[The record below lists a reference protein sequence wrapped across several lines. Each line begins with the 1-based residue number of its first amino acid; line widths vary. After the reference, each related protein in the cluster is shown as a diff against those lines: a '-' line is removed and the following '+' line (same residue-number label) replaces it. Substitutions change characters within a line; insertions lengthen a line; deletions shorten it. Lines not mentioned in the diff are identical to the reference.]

1 MSVRNSV
8 MPVSGCRGG
17 FKPAPTTL
25 CRYDDGELFSLKEL
39 LGGNF
44 MPRKPKQDKVEEFE
58 RALADTGAKMY
69 TLRLFVSGAS
79 QKSLQAI
86 DNLKRLCEDNFP
98 DQYELEVVDIYQQP
112 GIAAKEQ
119 LLAVPTLIKELPLP
133 VRRLIGNL
141 SNSKDTLKHLG
152 VSGEERER

>member
-1 MSVRNSV
+1 MAI
-8 MPVSGCRGG
+8 
-17 FKPAPTTL
+17 KPD
-25 CRYDDGELFSLKEL
+25 RDK
-39 LGGNF
+39 
-44 MPRKPKQDKVEEFE
+44 KVEEFE

>member
-1 MSVRNSV
+1 MAI
-8 MPVSGCRGG
+8 
-17 FKPAPTTL
+17 KP
-25 CRYDDGELFSLKEL
+25 DHDK
-39 LGGNF
+39 
-44 MPRKPKQDKVEEFE
+44 KVEEFE

-86 DNLKRLCEDNFP
+86 DNLKRLCEENFP

-112 GIAAKEQ
+112 QLAAEAQ
-119 LLAVPTLIKELPLP
+119 LLAVPTLIKDFPLP

-141 SNSKDTLKHLG
+141 SNTKDTLKYLG
-152 VSGEERER
+152 VSGGEDMA

>member
-1 MSVRNSV
+1 MAI
-8 MPVSGCRGG
+8 
-17 FKPAPTTL
+17 KP
-25 CRYDDGELFSLKEL
+25 DHDK
-39 LGGNF
+39 
-44 MPRKPKQDKVEEFE
+44 KVEEFE
-58 RALADTGAKMY
+58 QALADTGAKIY
-69 TLRLFVSGAS
+69 ILRLFVSGAS

-133 VRRLIGNL
+133 ARRLIGNL

>member
-1 MSVRNSV
+1 
-8 MPVSGCRGG
+8 MPQ
-17 FKPAPTTL
+17 KNNH
-25 CRYDDGELFSLKEL
+25 DDKIA
-39 LGGNF
+39 
-44 MPRKPKQDKVEEFE
+44 EFE
-58 RALADTGAKMY
+58 QALNDTTAQVY
-69 TLRLFVSGAS
+69 VLRLFVTGAS

-98 DQYELEVVDIYQQP
+98 GQYELKVIDIYQQP
-112 GIAAKEQ
+112 GLAAKEQ

-133 VRRLIGNL
+133 ARRLIGNL